1 MKKQSIALLLML
13 AVSVVFAVICGGCLP
28 KTLQDGTYT
37 AKMASPDE
45 HGWTET
51 LTLTVKD
58 GKITEA
64 DCDAFNADGKRKS
77 EDEEYN
83 KTMES
88 YGGTTTPSKF
98 YPELEQ
104 GLVNTQK
111 VDAVAGAT
119 TSSDSMEKL
128 YNALISNMEKGDT
141 SEVSV
146 TP

>member
-1 MKKQSIALLLML
+1 KS
-13 AVSVVFAVICGGCLP
+13 
-28 KTLQDGTYT
+28 LQDGTYT

-83 KTMES
+83 KNMES

-98 YPELEQ
+98 YTELEQ
-104 GLVNTQK
+104 RLVNTQK

-119 TSSDSMEKL
+119 RASYSMRAL
-128 YNALISNMEKGDT
+128 YNALVPSRQKGDPAELPVQPKSFQDGT
-141 SEVSV
+141 YTAKMASPDENG
-146 TP
+146 